1 MSAEVRPQSP
11 ATKRKP
17 VQCWALCRNKQ
28 RCKAIVKSRE
38 GEPIPI
44 PYCNTHLKCD
54 DYALRVVEHP
64 FAGKCVVARFDL
76 PPKYR
81 MAFHGIRGKCPTS
94 DKEDRSISFYP
105 PNQKT
110 GSNYYPN
117 TRTLKNDNYNGV
129 LNPKHTSDIL
139 QYAANPGKN
148 ERQNCRS
155 VSSPF
160 EDTTLSTFVD
170 SFIRLSRVTIRI
182 KTFRYWGRRN
192 GRLGGLE
199 FITVEKIPKNTLLMH
214 WYGPGWWAAREMS
227 PVDVATKKYPAPK
240 RRKLHKANGDL
251 VP

>member
-1 MSAEVRPQSP
+1 MVWYVYRSFVHSFRNPPGRRICSEFKFATYSMMAELNCIVTYSYISKLNMSAELRSQSP
-11 ATKRKP
+11 ATVRKP

-44 PYCNTHLKCD
+44 PYCNRHLKCG

-64 FAGKCVVARFDL
+64 FAGKCIVARFDL

-160 EDTTLSTFVD
+160 GNTTLATFVD
-170 SFIRLSRVTIRI
+170 SF
-182 KTFRYWGRRN
+182 
-192 GRLGGLE
+192 
-199 FITVEKIPKNTLLMH
+199 MH
-214 WYGPGWWAAREMS
+214 SSLTCSYVSE
-227 PVDVATKKYPAPK
+227 
-240 RRKLHKANGDL
+240 
-251 VP
+251 